1 MSGSENRESPPR
13 GDCLDRLFQTILER
27 QARDIEN
34 SYSARMLKGDPAKVA
49 QKVGEEAVE
58 VVIEA
63 IQNNNRRL
71 IYESADLLYHLC
83 LLWAAKG
90 IKPVE
95 VWLELESRRPK
106 PDSND

>member
-1 MSGSENRESPPR
+1 MTERTETNIDGT
-13 GDCLDRLFQTILER
+13 CLDRLFQTIKDR
-27 QARDIEN
+27 QASKSDQ
-34 SYSARMLKGDPAKVA
+34 SYSARMLAGDPAKVA

-63 IQNNNRRL
+63 IQNNSPRL

-90 IKPVE
+90 VTPE
-95 VWLELESRRPK
+95 QVWRELESRRPK
-106 PDSND
+106 TE